1 MLRNRYRTS
10 SCTVSLLDG
19 LGETISSSEFIHR
32 QSKPSRSKLSLIQLI
47 FFYWMKRINF
57 IYLSRLLFVSIFLD
71 IFFFFTKLY
80 VYFERAYE
88 VYNWELNIFIFNRDV
103 CLNLYIFSIC
113 FFLTNLL
120 HLVVY
125 LIFFFYLQHFLKIFF
140 FFIIKIIIIS

>member
-1 MLRNRYRTS
+1 
-10 SCTVSLLDG
+10 
-19 LGETISSSEFIHR
+19 
-32 QSKPSRSKLSLIQLI
+32 
-47 FFYWMKRINF
+47 MKRINF